1 MVLWQAIL
9 VAFLY
14 YFADAPFF
22 FGEGYYVLQRPVVA
36 GFLVG
41 LVMGDPVQG
50 VIIGATIN
58 LIFLGHMSV
67 GGSIPSDM
75 ALGGYVGTAI
85 ALSQGLSLEQALA
98 LAVPISVVGGIV
110 WTGRMTISAIFAH
123 WADNFAAKANAKG
136 VRLMNWLPIQIIL
149 FVFKM
154 IVVCIG
160 WFYGAA
166 GVGALLANFS
176 GSWFFIGLGV
186 IGGML
191 PAIGIALNLRAILKK
206 ETWPFL
212 IFGFLMV
219 TYFGSFGANLGVT
232 GLDGSAIG
240 TASGRIGGITLIGVA
255 LFGTVFAAI
264 YILLNSKNEGGQP
277 SRPLAG
283 GNAASRLEKKDIQ
296 KSYWYWQFF
305 SHANYNYERMQGGA
319 FAMAMSPVLEKLYT
333 KKEELAQAL
342 QRHLVFFNTDPNI
355 GSLIHGATIAME
367 EQRASGSTEI
377 DDDAINA
384 FKTGLMGPLAGVGD
398 SLVQGIVIPLVVA
411 IGISISLTGNVMG
424 SLLVLIGLPVILMA
438 IAYNSWMR
446 GYYLGGSAISSLL
459 AGGKMK
465 VWLGA
470 AGILGTTVMG
480 ALISSAVSFRTTIAF
495 NVGAMPFD
503 LQSGL
508 FDSILPGLLPLA
520 LTIFCYWLTLKK
532 VKTWQ
537 ILLGTAVIGF
547 AGGALHIFG

>member
-1 MVLWQAIL
+1 MELWQAIL

-36 GFLVG
+36 GLLVG
-41 LVMGDPVQG
+41 LVMGDPIQG

-58 LIFLGHMSV
+58 LIFMGHMSI

-75 ALGGYVGTAI
+75 ALGGYVGSAI

-98 LAVPISVVGGIV
+98 LAVPISIVGGIV

-123 WADNFAAKANAKG
+123 WADNFAAKANARG

-149 FVFKM
+149 FVFKL
-154 IVVCIG
+154 IVVSIG
-160 WFYGAA
+160 CYYGAE

-176 GSWFFIGLGV
+176 GSWFFVGLGV

-219 TYFGSFGANLGVT
+219 TYFGGG
-232 GLDGSAIG
+232 GSG
-240 TASGRIGGITLIGVA
+240 GGITIIGVA
-255 LFGTVFAAI
+255 LFGAVFAAI
-264 YILLNSKNEGGQP
+264 YILLNSKKSEGGFTPQP
-277 SRPLAG
+277 GADTAEG
-283 GNAASRLEKKDIQ
+283 RLEKKDIQ
-296 KSYWYWQFF
+296 KSYWLWQFF
-305 SHANYNYERMQGGA
+305 SHANYNYERMQGTA
-319 FAMAMSPVLEKLYT
+319 FAMAMSPILEKLYA

-367 EQRASGSTEI
+367 ERRAAGADI
-377 DDDAINA
+377 DDDAINS
-384 FKTGLMGPLAGVGD
+384 FKTGLMGPLAGIGD
-398 SLVQGIVIPLVVA
+398 SLVQGIIIPLVVA

-424 SLLVLIGLPVILMA
+424 SLLVLIGLPIILMC

-446 GYYLGGSAISSLL
+446 GYTLGENAISSLL
-459 AGGKMK
+459 AGGRMK

-480 ALISSAVSFRTTIAF
+480 ALIPRTVSFRTTIAF
-495 NVGAMPFD
+495 NVGQAPFD
-503 LQSGL
+503 LQTDL

-537 ILLGTAVIGF
+537 ILIGTAIVGF
-547 AGGALHIFG
+547 VGGALHIFG

>member
-41 LVMGDPVQG
+41 LVMGNPIQG

-58 LIFLGHMSV
+58 LIFMGHMSI
-67 GGSIPSDM
+67 GGSIPNDM
-75 ALGGYVGTAI
+75 ALGGYVGSAI

-136 VRLMNWLPIQIIL
+136 VRLMNWLPIQVIL
-149 FVFKM
+149 FLFKL
-154 IVVCIG
+154 IVVSIG
-160 WFYGAA
+160 CYYGAA
-166 GVGALLANFS
+166 GVGALLENFS

-212 IFGFLMV
+212 IFGFLMI
-219 TYFGSFGANLGVT
+219 TYFGVAG
-232 GLDGSAIG
+232 
-240 TASGRIGGITLIGVA
+240 GRTSGITIIGVA
-255 LFGTVFAAI
+255 LFGAVFAAI
-264 YILLNSKNEGGQP
+264 YILLNSKKSEDGFSPQP
-277 SRPLAG
+277 SAD
-283 GNAASRLEKKDIQ
+283 NAAESKLEKKDIQ
-296 KSYWYWQFF
+296 KSYWLWQFF
-305 SHANYNYERMQGGA
+305 SHANYNYERMQGTA
-319 FAMAMSPVLEKLYT
+319 FAMAMSPILEKLYT
-333 KKEELAQAL
+333 KQEELAQAL

-367 EQRASGSTEI
+367 EQRAAGADI
-377 DDDAINA
+377 DDDAINS

-398 SLVQGIVIPLVVA
+398 SMVQGIIIPLVVA
-411 IGISISLTGNVMG
+411 IGISISLTGNVLG
-424 SLLVLIGLPVILMA
+424 SLLVLIGLPIILMC

-446 GYYLGGSAISSLL
+446 GYTLGGNAISSLL
-459 AGGKMK
+459 AGGRMK
-465 VWLGA
+465 TWLGA

-480 ALISSAVSFRTTIAF
+480 ALIPSTVSFRTTIAF
-495 NVGAMPFD
+495 TVGEAPFN
-503 LQSGL
+503 LQTGL

-520 LTIFCYWLTLKK
+520 LTIFCYWLTLKR

-537 ILLGTAVIGF
+537 ILIGTAIVGF
-547 AGGALHIFG
+547 IGGALHIFG